1 MWQVVKEGPAPRPQA
16 RERAPAWQALRAA
29 VVRVAGHALAL
40 KPPVPQGDVQAREQA
55 VAFEVGRPQA
65 PHGGRGV
72 RVVEAVVLLAVGAYF
87 VVGLVA
93 VLLA

>member
-1 MWQVVKEGPAPRPQA
+1 MWQVVKEGPARGPQA
-16 RERAPAWQALRAA
+16 RERAPAWQVLRAA

-55 VAFEVGRPQA
+55 VAVEVGRPQA